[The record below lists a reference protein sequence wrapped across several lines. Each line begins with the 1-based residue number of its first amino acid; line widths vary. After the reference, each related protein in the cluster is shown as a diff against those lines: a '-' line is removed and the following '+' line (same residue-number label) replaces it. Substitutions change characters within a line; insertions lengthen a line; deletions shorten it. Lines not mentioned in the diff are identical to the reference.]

1 MLSVVASLKKENKT
15 LSSLIDE
22 IIKYQNSGEVNFKL
36 ENKDDAINAL
46 YQRYVVEEKANKVLD
61 FDGYR
66 IEFDSWW
73 FNVRKSNTEP
83 YLRIVLEAQTKDEME
98 KHLKDISDVIHKF
111 N

>member
-1 MLSVVASLKKENKT
+1 M
-15 LSSLIDE
+15 LIDE

-36 ENKDDAINAL
+36 ENKDAAINAL
-46 YQRYVVEEKANKVLD
+46 YQKYVVEEKANKVLD

-73 FNVRKSNTEP
+73 FNVRKSNTDP
-83 YLRIVLEAQTKDEME
+83 YLRIVLEASTKEEMD
-98 KHLKDISDVIHKF
+98 KHLSDISTIIKQF

>member
-1 MLSVVASLKKENKT
+1 M
-15 LSSLIDE
+15 LIDE

-36 ENKDDAINAL
+36 ENKDAAINAL

-66 IEFDSWW
+66 IEFDTWW

-83 YLRIVLEAQTKDEME
+83 YLRIVLEASTKEEMD
-98 KHLKDISDVIHKF
+98 KHLSDISSIIKQF